1 MKAYHYIIGAII
13 FILVTLAAAKD
24 VKKQRQELRF
34 PFQTQP
40 VEVDQTLPEQAP
52 KLDPKELMRRKHLR
66 IIACTLLA
74 EARGE
79 GTDGMYAVAAVI
91 SQRALNR
98 KMHPV
103 DVCLQRK
110 QFSCW
115 NSKSLDA
122 YNNLLEL
129 KPWGVYAVRTARL
142 VLDGYEKNQYYLARE
157 AFGWPDHYHAKG
169 VKPFWT
175 KGQQPVW
182 ILKNHIF
189 YRLNKNGVRHY
200 PEGTG
205 THYKPKQSKFK

>member
-1 MKAYHYIIGAII
+1 MKAYHYIIGAVI
-13 FILVTLAAAKD
+13 FILVTLVAAEDA
-24 VKKQRQELRF
+24 KKQRQALRL

-40 VEVDQTLPEQAP
+40 VKVDQTLPEPAP
-52 KLDPKELMRRKHLR
+52 KPKPESAREKSLR

-98 KMHPV
+98 EMHPV
-103 DVCLQRK
+103 NICLQRK

-115 NSKSLDA
+115 NNKSLDA
-122 YNNLLEL
+122 YDHLLEL
-129 KPWGVYAVRTARL
+129 KPWGIYAVRTARL
-142 VLDGYEKNQYYLARE
+142 VLDGYEKNQYYLVRG

-169 VKPFWT
+169 VKPFWI
-175 KGQQPVW
+175 KGQKPVW

-189 YRLNKNGVRHY
+189 YRLNKNGVLHY

-205 THYKPKQSKFK
+205 THYKPKQPRFK